1 MFSFC
6 KRWKGKRWKGS
17 CTCFLDKLFNKDWSE
32 CCQKHDEDYINLKDG
47 DSTKPSDVKFLEC
60 LKKKTWKPVAYIMY
74 GAVRLFGRK
83 FKGEK

>member
-6 KRWKGKRWKGS
+6 KNWRGA
-17 CTCFLDKLFNKDWSE
+17 CTCFFDKLFGKDWSE
-32 CCQKHDEDYINLKDG
+32 CCKAHDSDYDSLKKG
-47 DSTKPSDVKFLEC
+47 DSTKASDVKFLEC
-60 LKKKTWKPVAYIMY
+60 LKTKAWKPVAYIMY